1 MKPGAATISAKRQM
15 KSQRARVEYTDNR
28 HKEEGGR
35 EHNEGGEN
43 VAGDKRQQASINTD
57 PQTLCTTKGGKT
69 MRNLRQ
75 PVASGCSTSWS
86 WGGFG
91 RTRRATSGNNRKC
104 ARRRKSNFTASFL
117 KTNKSVGSKGA
128 FRHRMAWHNRNEL

>member
-1 MKPGAATISAKRQM
+1 
-15 KSQRARVEYTDNR
+15 
-28 HKEEGGR
+28 
-35 EHNEGGEN
+35 
-43 VAGDKRQQASINTD
+43 
-57 PQTLCTTKGGKT
+57 

-75 PVASGCSTSWS
+75 PVASGSAFYSLHAPWT
-86 WGGFG
+86 GQGQEAK
-91 RTRRATSGNNRKC
+91 TRNKRQQQEVRG